1 MAKIPSTVA
10 KRLITKVPKFKK
22 ILAKAKADDI
32 NEADTVAIVADML
45 EEIFGFDKY
54 EEITREYEI
63 KGTFCDL
70 AIKTNKKIDYLI
82 EAKAIGINLKDI
94 HLKQAINYAANE
106 GIKWV
111 VLTNGINWQVH
122 CVTLKNKISSKELFT
137 LNFEEI
143 NHKKEEEQ
151 EQLFLLCKKGV
162 SKDLIS
168 EYAEVKKYMNRYI
181 IGALL
186 QAEPIAKV
194 VKFYLQRL
202 KGGIKADIDEISK
215 IIRNDV
221 IKRELL
227 DTEEGIEA
235 DKQITKFMK
244 KKKK

>member
-122 CVTLKNKISSKELFT
+122 CVTLKFKTSVFASFNSILLRRYFPSWFLVVFCPTTSTSK
-137 LNFEEI
+137 
-143 NHKKEEEQ
+143 
-151 EQLFLLCKKGV
+151 
-162 SKDLIS
+162 
-168 EYAEVKKYMNRYI
+168 
-181 IGALL
+181 
-186 QAEPIAKV
+186 
-194 VKFYLQRL
+194 YL
-202 KGGIKADIDEISK
+202 GS
-215 IIRNDV
+215 
-221 IKRELL
+221 
-227 DTEEGIEA
+227 
-235 DKQITKFMK
+235 
-244 KKKK
+244 